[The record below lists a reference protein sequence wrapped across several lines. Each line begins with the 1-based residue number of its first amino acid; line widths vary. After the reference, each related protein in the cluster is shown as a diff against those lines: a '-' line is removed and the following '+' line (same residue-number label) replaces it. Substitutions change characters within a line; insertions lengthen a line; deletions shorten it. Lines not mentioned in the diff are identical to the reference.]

1 MNIKNKYYIYI
12 MNEQTE
18 QQKPKRG
25 RPQTHGKTTT
35 YEDRM
40 AFNKEY
46 KRMKYLENSEH
57 CKKQRNLYGYKNRFE
72 IPQKWIDKY
81 GVETTNAILLKE
93 LQIKMGDEL
102 FNNVLNDLAEMN
114 FPKKELKKLKVN
126 N

>member
-1 MNIKNKYYIYI
+1 

-18 QQKPKRG
+18 QQQKPKRG

-46 KRMKYLENSEH
+46 KRMKYLENSEQ

-81 GVETTNAILLKE
+81 GVELTNAILLKE

-102 FNNVLNDLAEMN
+102 FNNVLNDLGEMN
-114 FPKKELKKLKVN
+114 FPKKDLKKLNVN

>member
-46 KRMKYLENSEH
+46 KRMKYLENSEQ
-57 CKKQRNLYGYKNRFE
+57 CKKQRNLYGYKNRFRRNE
-72 IPQKWIDKY
+72 FS
-81 GVETTNAILLKE
+81 KE
-93 LQIKMGDEL
+93 G
-102 FNNVLNDLAEMN
+102 F
-114 FPKKELKKLKVN
+114 KKIECK
-126 N
+126 